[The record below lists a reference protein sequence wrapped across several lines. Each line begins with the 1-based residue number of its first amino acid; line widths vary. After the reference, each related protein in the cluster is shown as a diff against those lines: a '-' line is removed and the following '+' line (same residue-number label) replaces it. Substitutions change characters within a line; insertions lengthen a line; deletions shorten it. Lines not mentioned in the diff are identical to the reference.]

1 MNGLMPIRFGG
12 FLGRRPSG
20 RRSLSTGCH
29 AVPPRQDIDRP
40 DQIGVFAVSAFQAI
54 ESRLR
59 GSVGRLR
66 VPTCRT
72 LPAGVLRR
80 HDNEDATTPRE
91 LVLELAVELE
101 PSLIENRAIEAR
113 FGPNASPRMRNSSRC
128 RLGHVPHLQVLD
140 AHQQSTPCATSCK
153 ASACTL
159 R

>member
-12 FLGRRPSG
+12 FLGRRPSSG
-20 RRSLSTGCH
+20 RSFSTGCH
-29 AVPPRQDIDRP
+29 AVSPRQDIDRSDP
-40 DQIGVFAVSAFQAI
+40 IGVFAVPACDAVKP
-54 ESRLR
+54 RLPCPVR
-59 GSVGRLR
+59 PVR
-66 VPTCRT
+66 VPTRRT
-72 LPAGVLRR
+72 VPAGVLRR

-113 FGPNASPRMRNSSRC
+113 FGPNASPRMRNSYRC